1 MPMDLILWRHA
12 EADDGIP
19 DTARRL
25 TTKGEKQAEKMAAWL
40 HARIHRPVRLL
51 VSPATRAQQTAQA
64 LSQAFE
70 TVKELGLNSSAKRI
84 LQVTG
89 WPDAEGT
96 VIVVGHQPTL
106 GQLAAL
112 LLSGIEMDWYI
123 KKGAVW
129 WFQSPGGDSEP
140 VLRAA
145 ITPKHV

>member
-12 EADDGIP
+12 EAQDGVP
-19 DTARRL
+19 DAARRL
-25 TTKGEKQAEKMAAWL
+25 TAKGQKQAEKMAAWL
-40 HARIHRPVRLL
+40 QARIHRPVRLL
-51 VSPATRAQQTAQA
+51 VSPATRTQQTAQA

-70 TVKELGLNSSAKRI
+70 TVEEVGLNSSAKGI
-84 LQVTG
+84 LQATG
-89 WPDAEGT
+89 WPHAEGT

-112 LLSGIEMDWYI
+112 LLSGIEMDWNI

-129 WFQSPGGDSEP
+129 WFQSSGGDSEP
-140 VLRAA
+140 VLRAM